1 MGPGPDPTNS
11 ITYSKGMT
19 ERELRTMIAQR
30 VRGRRKRQ
38 GLTIAQL
45 AERSDLND
53 DYLGRIEHG
62 SKMPSLP
69 VLLKVASG
77 LGIGLEELLRGAEG
91 LDEAEDTT
99 SKKLQAFVRGLTKA
113 QRADAL
119 GILTKLRSSERLHA
133 LRVALGA

>member
-1 MGPGPDPTNS
+1 
-11 ITYSKGMT
+11 
-19 ERELRTMIAQR
+19 
-30 VRGRRKRQ
+30 
-38 GLTIAQL
+38 
-45 AERSDLND
+45 
-53 DYLGRIEHG
+53 
-62 SKMPSLP
+62 MPSLP

-113 QRADAL
+113 RRADAL